1 MAGWGT
7 IKPQSYADRVMADD
21 LFEMFDPKKGKGKYM
36 PARPVGAIVS
46 TATFWFE
53 IKTKE
58 GKIVNIPCMSRSYDS
73 ETETFNPKIPD
84 PYKKLA
90 EKYGISPARTFW
102 TNVIDRKGQKSPGK
116 ATKAE
121 LKEGFKDK
129 DSDTYTPAKVWA
141 MNATCASKTQGLM
154 ELNKR
159 TNKKTGES
167 KTYEPSDAR
176 FGFDINVKHDDKAK
190 GTAAYD
196 VQMSEKIALTEE
208 EQSILLW
215 DLSKVISLV
224 DSLEEATRNAE
235 RLEKSMVKKAT
246 IGDEDADD
254 EDGDLE
260 DEKPKAGKNKK
271 TGKNKPTDDDD
282 DDDEAPAK
290 NKKTGKNKPPV
301 DDDDDDLDGD
311 DLDLD
316 DDDDDDEPAPKKK
329 AAAKKASKKHPSPMT
344 KTKTMSQ
351 HKAGKKKTK
360 PVVDEDDDDDIDLD
374 DDDDEPAPK
383 KKAAPKKASKKQ
395 QPADD
400 DDDDDEAPVAKK
412 KTKKAAPVEDDDDD
426 DIDLDL
432 DSDDD
437 DEDEPAPKKKTV
449 KKK

>member
-1 MAGWGT
+1 
-7 IKPQSYADRVMADD
+7 MADD
-21 LFEMFDPKKGKGKYM
+21 LFEIFDPKKGKGKYM

-167 KTYEPSDAR
+167 KTYEPSDVR

-215 DLSKVISLV
+215 DLSKVSSLV

-254 EDGDLE
+254 DDDLE
-260 DEKPKAGKNKK
+260 DDAPKSKKNKK
-271 TGKNKPTDDDD
+271 SGKNQVVDEDLDD
-282 DDDEAPAK
+282 DDDEPAPK
-290 NKKTGKNKPPV
+290 KKTGKKKPPV

-311 DLDLD
+311 GDDLDLD
-316 DDDDDDEPAPKKK
+316 DDDDEEEEKPKKKAGKVAPKKSGKKAPVDDDEDDEPAPK
-329 AAAKKASKKHPSPMT
+329 
-344 KTKTMSQ
+344 
-351 HKAGKKKTK
+351 AGKKNKPK
-360 PVVDEDDDDDIDLD
+360 PVVDEDEDDDDLGDIDL
-374 DDDDEPAPK
+374 DDDEPAPK
-383 KKAAPKKASKKQ
+383 AKGKAGKKTKVV
-395 QPADD
+395 D
-400 DDDDDEAPVAKK
+400 DDDDDEDEPPVKAKKNKAPV
-412 KTKKAAPVEDDDDD
+412 DDDDD

-437 DEDEPAPKKKTV
+437 DEDEPAPKKKV
-449 KKK
+449 AKKTKR